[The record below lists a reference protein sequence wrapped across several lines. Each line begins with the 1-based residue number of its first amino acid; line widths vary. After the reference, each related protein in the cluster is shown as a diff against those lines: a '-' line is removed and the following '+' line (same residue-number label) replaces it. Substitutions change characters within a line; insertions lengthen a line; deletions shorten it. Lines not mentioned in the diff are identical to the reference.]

1 MKDMEELF
9 PQEEQTIRHICDSY
23 GIDLIFLFGS
33 HARSR
38 ITAKSD
44 LDIGVYLR
52 NRISSKETWAL
63 QCSFMEIYKRCDI
76 DLVILNDASPLLL
89 FDLMLH
95 HKIIYMKDDRVLHNF
110 FSWARKRYWQYQG
123 HFKKYALQL
132 ETVRLK
138 EIGVIK
144 WFNKRL

>member
-1 MKDMEELF
+1 MEELVK
-9 PQEEQTIRHICDSY
+9 QEDQTIRHICDSY

-33 HARSR
+33 HAKNRA
-38 ITAKSD
+38 TTKSD

-52 NRISSKETWAL
+52 NRISSKQVWEL
-63 QCSFMEIYKRCDI
+63 QCDLIDVYERCYI
-76 DLVILNDASPLLL
+76 DLVVLNDASPLLL
-89 FDLMLH
+89 FDLLLN
-95 HKIIYMKDDRVLHNF
+95 HKIIYIREEQMLYNF
-110 FSWARKRYWQYQG
+110 FSWARKRYWQYQS

-144 WFNKRL
+144 

>member
-1 MKDMEELF
+1 MEKLVQ
-9 PQEEQTIRHICDSY
+9 QEIRTLRHICDLY

-33 HARSR
+33 HAKNRV
-38 ITAKSD
+38 TAKSD

-52 NRISSKETWAL
+52 NRISSKKVWEL
-63 QCSFMEIYKRCDI
+63 QCSLIDVYKRCDI
-76 DLVILNDASPLLL
+76 DLIVLNDASPLLL
-89 FDLMLH
+89 FDLLLNH
-95 HKIIYMKDDRVLHNF
+95 RIIYKKEDQLLYNF

-132 ETVRLK
+132 ETVRSR

-144 WFNKRL
+144 